1 MENENINTEIKNKAP
16 AVGGIGR
23 SALAQA
29 VLRATNRQQAKE
41 GEPGIPEGDG
51 KPSGEPEEIAI
62 GITDDSTTTQGGAEP
77 GEEGDEVEFYEFSGT
92 KYTPEQVE
100 TALRELENNQ
110 RYNQSVAPLA
120 DSVNEHGEKFERAM
134 LLAATECDKEIE
146 QLEAR
151 LASGKLT
158 SQQYQAAHM
167 QLRDAR
173 GRKRELEA
181 IANEEK
187 TLRDNAINQTRKH
200 NAKQTVMA
208 LTKAGWK
215 REHIIAVDA
224 LAKKVMPETA
234 YADAISPA
242 FMEIMRD
249 ALIYRA
255 GREEAAKKLQKKT
268 TTALKTPRTQPK
280 AEQPQAKRGLSFG
293 EKVWGDKYK

>member
-1 MENENINTEIKNKAP
+1 MENENTNTENQNKAP
-16 AVGGIGR
+16 SVGGVGR

-29 VLRATNRQQAKE
+29 VLRATGRQQAEKDDQ
-41 GEPGIPEGDG
+41 GKPEGDG
-51 KPSGEPEEIAI
+51 KPSGESEEISI
-62 GITDDSTTTQGGAEP
+62 GITDDSTTAPGGTEP
-77 GEEGDEVEFYEFSGT
+77 GEDDGAVEVYEFSGT
-92 KYTPEQVE
+92 KYTPEQIE
-100 TALRELENNQ
+100 TALRELEINQ

-134 LLAATECDKEIE
+134 LLASTECDKEIE
-146 QLEAR
+146 QLETA

-181 IANEEK
+181 VANEEK
-187 TLRDNAINQTRKH
+187 NLRDNAINQTRKH
-200 NAKQTVMA
+200 NAKQTVAA
-208 LTKAGWK
+208 LTKSGWK
-215 REHIIAVDA
+215 REHILAVDA
-224 LAKKVMPETA
+224 LAKKVMPASA

-255 GREEAAKKLQKKT
+255 GREEAAKRLQKKT
-268 TTALKTPRTQPK
+268 NNALKTPRVTQKPLVQQSQGK
-280 AEQPQAKRGLSFG
+280 KTLGQLVGL
-293 EKVWGDKYK
+293 KK

>member
-1 MENENINTEIKNKAP
+1 MENENINTENQNKTP
-16 AVGGIGR
+16 AVGGVGR

-29 VLRATNRQQAKE
+29 VLRATGRQQAEK
-41 GEPGIPEGDG
+41 GEPGIPEGTG
-51 KPSGEPEEIAI
+51 KPSGEPEEISI
-62 GITDDSTTTQGGAEP
+62 GIADYSTTTPGGVEP
-77 GEEGDEVEFYEFSGT
+77 SEEVDEVEFYEFSGT

-134 LLAATECDKEIE
+134 LLAATECDKEID
-146 QLEAR
+146 QLETA
-151 LASGKLT
+151 LASGKLS

-200 NAKQTVMA
+200 NAKQTVAA
-208 LTKAGWK
+208 LTKSGWK
-215 REHIIAVDA
+215 REHILAVDA
-224 LAKKVMPETA
+224 LAKKVMPAGA

-268 TTALKTPRTQPK
+268 NNALKTPRTQPK
-280 AEQPQAKRGLSFG
+280 AEQQQEKRSMSFG
-293 EKVWGDKYK
+293 QKVWGDKYK

>member
-1 MENENINTEIKNKAP
+1 M
-16 AVGGIGR
+16 
-23 SALAQA
+23 
-29 VLRATNRQQAKE
+29 
-41 GEPGIPEGDG
+41 
-51 KPSGEPEEIAI
+51 
-62 GITDDSTTTQGGAEP
+62 
-77 GEEGDEVEFYEFSGT
+77 
-92 KYTPEQVE
+92 
-100 TALRELENNQ
+100 
-110 RYNQSVAPLA
+110 APLA

-134 LLAATECDKEIE
+134 LLASTECDKEIE

-158 SQQYQAAHM
+158 SQQYQAAHI

-173 GRKRELEA
+173 GRKRELED
-181 IANEEK
+181 IANAEK
-187 TLRDNAINQTRKH
+187 ALRDNAINQTRKH

-268 TTALKTPRTQPK
+268 TTALKTPRTQQVAHQKQQPK
-280 AEQPQAKRGLSFG
+280 KTLGQLVGLR
-293 EKVWGDKYK
+293 K